1 MINNAG
7 TLFDPASHVQSVHMH
22 MNCTSP
28 VRCQLVVVAQSPSQS
43 CLHQDTVTVCCDDE
57 DNPNIPLTSNDPPP
71 LHQMQIASLNT
82 QDSNQGHCVL

>member
-22 MNCTSP
+22 MTATSP

-57 DNPNIPLTSNDPPP
+57 DNSNIPLIP
-71 LHQMQIASLNT
+71 LHQMTLLPYIKCNMKA
-82 QDSNQGHCVL
+82 